1 MAVQSQAWALSGG
14 LDLISPALQM
24 PPGKAIL
31 AQNYECAMTGGYRR
45 IDGYTIYDGR
55 SNGTHLAV
63 TGSGPIRGVWE
74 YNNVVY
80 AFRNNAGGSA
90 CVMHKSTSSGWAVVS
105 TPTLSPNGNFE
116 FINHNFTGHS
126 GSLKM
131 FGCDGINKAFQFNG
145 TTLSFLTTGMT
156 TDTPSHIGVH
166 KNHLF
171 LSFTGG
177 SVQHSGVGNPA
188 SWSLV
193 TGAGEI
199 GIGTEVTGFS
209 SMKGDSLAITGIN
222 QISILYGASASD
234 WNLKL
239 FSPAIGAVA
248 RTNGQMDSDL
258 YFFNG
263 DDLSSLTATQAF
275 GDFESASVSAVVKP
289 FIDARKSNTVG
300 ATVNRDKNQYR
311 LFFDD
316 KSVLVGT
323 IINRQVV
330 GFTTWRLE
338 HTPSFITEK
347 YMGCTDGSVM
357 YMDNGVSFNGTAI
370 QSYLRLPF
378 TSFNTP
384 HRKKRFRK
392 ATLELE
398 AGSQATLDYLAD
410 YDYGSGGSSSGAQ
423 ATVYGGG
430 GFWDVANW
438 NNFVWSSAVVA
449 SAEAYLNGSGMNIS
463 LLIVHSSATD
473 PAFTLQGV
481 QLNYSLRGLN
491 R

>member
-209 SMKGDSLAITGIN
+209 SMKGDSLAITGRN

>member
-31 AQNYECAMTGGYRR
+31 AQNYECAMSGGYRR

>member
-63 TGSGPIRGVWE
+63 AGSGPIRGVWE

-177 SVQHSGVGNPA
+177 SVQHSGGGNPA
-188 SWSLV
+188 SWNLV

>member
-63 TGSGPIRGVWE
+63 AGSGPIRGVWE

-357 YMDNGVSFNGTAI
+357 YMDNGVSFNGAAI

>member
-63 TGSGPIRGVWE
+63 AGSGPIRGVWE

>member
-63 TGSGPIRGVWE
+63 AGSGPIRGVWE

-209 SMKGDSLAITGIN
+209 SMKGDSLAITGRN

-398 AGSQATLDYLAD
+398 AGSQATFDYLAD

>member
-131 FGCDGINKAFQFNG
+131 FGCDGINKAFQFDG

-209 SMKGDSLAITGIN
+209 SMKGDSLAITGRN

-289 FIDARKSNTVG
+289 FIDARKNNTVG

-323 IINRQVV
+323 IINRQLV

>member
-31 AQNYECAMTGGYRR
+31 AQNYECAMSGGYRR

-63 TGSGPIRGVWE
+63 AGSGPIRGVWE

-188 SWSLV
+188 SWNLV

-209 SMKGDSLAITGIN
+209 SMKGDSLAITGRN

-289 FIDARKSNTVG
+289 FIDARKNNIVG

>member
-31 AQNYECAMTGGYRR
+31 AHNYECAMTGGYRR

-63 TGSGPIRGVWE
+63 AGSGPIRGVWE

-156 TDTPSHIGVH
+156 SDTPSHIGVH

-188 SWSLV
+188 SWNLV

-209 SMKGDSLAITGIN
+209 SMKGDSLAITGLN

-357 YMDNGVSFNGTAI
+357 YMDNGVSFNGIAI

-398 AGSQATLDYLAD
+398 AGSLATLDYLAD

>member
-31 AQNYECAMTGGYRR
+31 AQNYECAMSGGYRR

-63 TGSGPIRGVWE
+63 AGSGPIRGVWE

-188 SWSLV
+188 SWNLV

-209 SMKGDSLAITGIN
+209 SMKGDSLAITGRN

>member
-63 TGSGPIRGVWE
+63 AGSGPIRGVWE

-188 SWSLV
+188 SWNLV

-209 SMKGDSLAITGIN
+209 SMKGDSLAITGRN

>member
-188 SWSLV
+188 SWNLV

-209 SMKGDSLAITGIN
+209 SMKGDSLAITGRN

-289 FIDARKSNTVG
+289 FIDARKNNIVG

>member
-188 SWSLV
+188 SWNLV

-209 SMKGDSLAITGIN
+209 SMKGDSLAITGRN

>member
-209 SMKGDSLAITGIN
+209 SMKGDSLAITGRN

-289 FIDARKSNTVG
+289 FIDARKNNTVG

>member
-31 AQNYECAMTGGYRR
+31 AQNYECAMSGGYRR

-63 TGSGPIRGVWE
+63 AGSGPIRGVWE

-188 SWSLV
+188 SWNLV

>member
-63 TGSGPIRGVWE
+63 AGSGPIRGVWE

-209 SMKGDSLAITGIN
+209 SMKGDSLAITGRN

>member
-14 LDLISPALQM
+14 LDLITPALQM
-24 PPGKAIL
+24 APGKAIL
-31 AQNYECAMTGGYRR
+31 AQNYECAMNGGYRR
-45 IDGYTIYDGR
+45 MDGYTIYDGR
-55 SNGTHLAV
+55 TSGTHLAV

-74 YNNVVY
+74 YNSVLY
-80 AFRNNAGGSA
+80 AFRDNAGGTA
-90 CVMHKSTSSGWAVVS
+90 CVMHKATSAGWVVVT
-105 TPTLSPNGNFE
+105 TPALAAGGAYE
-116 FINHNFTGHS
+116 FVNHNFAGHS
-126 GSLKM
+126 STLTM
-131 FGCDGINKAFQFNG
+131 FGCDGLGKAFKFDG
-145 TTLSFLTTGMT
+145 TTLTLLTTGMT

-177 SVQHSGVGNPA
+177 SIQHSALGDPT
-188 SWSLV
+188 SWTLV

-209 SMKGDSLAITGIN
+209 SMKGNSLAITGIN
-222 QISILYGASASD
+222 QISILYGASSSD
-234 WNLKL
+234 WDLKL
-239 FSPAIGAVA
+239 FSPAIGAA
-248 RTNGQMDSDL
+248 PRTSGQMDADL

-275 GDFESASVSAVVKP
+275 GDFESASVSAVIKP
-289 FIDARKSNTVG
+289 FIDARKNNIVG
-300 ATVNRDKNQYR
+300 ASVNRDKNQYR
-311 LFFDD
+311 LFFSDNT
-316 KSVLVGT
+316 VLVGT
-323 IINRQVV
+323 IINRQLV
-330 GFTTWRLE
+330 GFSTWRLE
-338 HTPSFITEK
+338 HTPSFIAEK
-347 YMGCTDGSVM
+347 YMGCTDGSIM
-357 YMDNGVSFNGTAI
+357 LMDTGTSFNGVAI

-378 TSFNTP
+378 TNFNTP

-438 NNFVWSSAVVA
+438 DNFVWSSAVVA

-463 LLIVHSSATD
+463 LLIVHTSATD
-473 PAFTLQGV
+473 PSFTLQGV

>member
-63 TGSGPIRGVWE
+63 AGSGPIRGVWE

-188 SWSLV
+188 SWNLV

-209 SMKGDSLAITGIN
+209 SMKGDSLAITGRN

-289 FIDARKSNTVG
+289 FIDARKNNIVG

>member
-14 LDLISPALQM
+14 LDLISPALQL

-31 AQNYECAMTGGYRR
+31 AQNYECHLAGGYRR

-55 SNGTHLAV
+55 SSGTPLAV

-80 AFRNNAGGSA
+80 AFRDNAAGNA
-90 CVMHKSTSSGWAVVS
+90 CVMHKSTSSGWVVVT
-105 TPTLSPNGNFE
+105 TPALLAGGSFD
-116 FINHNFTGHS
+116 FVNHNFTGHS

-131 FGCDGINKAFQFNG
+131 FGCNGLNKAFQFNG

-156 TDTPSHIGVH
+156 SDVPSHVGVH

-177 SVQHSGVGNPA
+177 SVQHSAVGNPA
-188 SWSLV
+188 SWTLV

-199 GIGTEVTGFS
+199 GIGTEITGFS
-209 SMKGDSLAITGIN
+209 SMKGNSLAITGVN
-222 QISILYGASASD
+222 QISILYGTSSSD
-234 WNLKL
+234 WDLKL
-239 FSPAIGAVA
+239 FSPAIGAVS
-248 RTNGQMDSDL
+248 RTNAQMDSDL

-263 DDLSSLTATQAF
+263 EDLSSLTATQAF

-289 FIDARKSNTVG
+289 FIDARKNSIVG

-311 LFFDD
+311 LFFNDTT
-316 KSVLVGT
+316 VLVGT
-323 IINRQVV
+323 IINRQIV
-330 GFTTWRLE
+330 GFSTWKLS
-338 HTPSFITEK
+338 HTASYVTEK
-347 YMGCTDGSVM
+347 YMGCTDGSIM
-357 YMDNGVSFNGTAI
+357 LMDSGTSFNGTAI

-378 TSFNTP
+378 TNFNTP

-410 YDYGSGGSSSGAQ
+410 YNYGTGGSSSGSQ
-423 ATVYGGG
+423 TTVYGGG

-438 NNFVWSSAVVA
+438 DNFVWSSAVVS

-463 LLIVHSSATD
+463 LLIVHTSATD

>member
-63 TGSGPIRGVWE
+63 AGSGPIRGVWE

-156 TDTPSHIGVH
+156 SDTPSHIGVH

-188 SWSLV
+188 SWNLV

-209 SMKGDSLAITGIN
+209 SMKGDSLAITGLN

-357 YMDNGVSFNGTAI
+357 YMDNGVSFNGIAI

-398 AGSQATLDYLAD
+398 AGSLATLDYLAD

>member
-63 TGSGPIRGVWE
+63 SGSGPIRGVWE

-209 SMKGDSLAITGIN
+209 SMKGDSLAITGRN

-438 NNFVWSSAVVA
+438 NNFVWSSAVVS

>member
-63 TGSGPIRGVWE
+63 AGSGPIRGVWE

-209 SMKGDSLAITGIN
+209 SMKGDSLAITGRN

-289 FIDARKSNTVG
+289 FIDARKNNTVG

>member
-209 SMKGDSLAITGIN
+209 SMKGDSLAITGRN

-438 NNFVWSSAVVA
+438 NNFVWSSAVVS

>member
-63 TGSGPIRGVWE
+63 AGSGPSRGVWE
-74 YNNVVY
+74 YNTVVY

-188 SWSLV
+188 SWNLV

-398 AGSQATLDYLAD
+398 AGSLATLDHLAD

>member
-188 SWSLV
+188 SWNLV

>member
-63 TGSGPIRGVWE
+63 AGSGPIRGVWE

-156 TDTPSHIGVH
+156 SDTPSHIGVH

-188 SWSLV
+188 SWNLV

-289 FIDARKSNTVG
+289 FIDARKNNTVG

>member
-1 MAVQSQAWALSGG
+1 
-14 LDLISPALQM
+14 
-24 PPGKAIL
+24 
-31 AQNYECAMTGGYRR
+31 
-45 IDGYTIYDGR
+45 
-55 SNGTHLAV
+55 
-63 TGSGPIRGVWE
+63 
-74 YNNVVY
+74 
-80 AFRNNAGGSA
+80 
-90 CVMHKSTSSGWAVVS
+90 
-105 TPTLSPNGNFE
+105 
-116 FINHNFTGHS
+116 
-126 GSLKM
+126 
-131 FGCDGINKAFQFNG
+131 
-145 TTLSFLTTGMT
+145 
-156 TDTPSHIGVH
+156 
-166 KNHLF
+166 
-171 LSFTGG
+171 
-177 SVQHSGVGNPA
+177 
-188 SWSLV
+188 
-193 TGAGEI
+193 
-199 GIGTEVTGFS
+199 
-209 SMKGDSLAITGIN
+209 
-222 QISILYGASASD
+222 
-234 WNLKL
+234 
-239 FSPAIGAVA
+239 
-248 RTNGQMDSDL
+248 MDSDL

-289 FIDARKSNTVG
+289 FIDARKNNTVG

>member
-188 SWSLV
+188 SWNLV

-209 SMKGDSLAITGIN
+209 SMKGDSLAITGRN

-357 YMDNGVSFNGTAI
+357 YMDNGVSFNGAAI

>member
-1 MAVQSQAWALSGG
+1 MAVQSQSWALGGG
-14 LDLISPALQM
+14 LDLISPALQIA
-24 PPGKAIL
+24 PGKAVL
-31 AQNYECAMTGGYRR
+31 AQNYECSMNGGYRR
-45 IDGYTIYDGR
+45 MDGYTLFDGR

-74 YNNVVY
+74 YNNVIY

-156 TDTPSHIGVH
+156 SDTPSFIGVH

-177 SVQHSGVGNPA
+177 SIQHSAVGNPT
-188 SWSLV
+188 SWTLV

-199 GIGTEVTGFS
+199 GTGAEVTGFS
-209 SMKGDSLAITGIN
+209 SMKGNSLAITGNN
-222 QISILYGASASD
+222 QVSILYGTSASD
-234 WNLKL
+234 WDLQL
-239 FSPAIGAVA
+239 FSSAIGASPKTQV
-248 RTNGQMDSDL
+248 QMDADL
-258 YFFNG
+258 YYFNG

-275 GDFESASVSAVVKP
+275 GDFESASVSAFVKP
-289 FIDARKSNTVG
+289 FIDARKNLMVG

-311 LFFDD
+311 LFFSD
-316 KSVLVGT
+316 KTVLVAT
-323 IINRQVV
+323 IINRQIV
-330 GFTTWRLE
+330 GFSNWYLD
-338 HTPSFITEK
+338 HTPSYITEG

-357 YMDNGVSFNGTAI
+357 VMDSGTSFNGQPI
-370 QSYLRLPF
+370 KSYLRLPY
-378 TSFNTP
+378 TGLNTP

-392 ATLELE
+392 ATLELA
-398 AGSQATLDYLAD
+398 AGSQATLEYLAD
-410 YDYGSGGSSSGAQ
+410 YDYGTGGSASSSQ
-423 ATVYGGG
+423 TTIYGGG
-430 GFWDVANW
+430 GFWDVATW
-438 NNFVWSSAVVA
+438 GSFVWSAAVVA

-473 PAFTLQGV
+473 PSFTVQGV

>member
-63 TGSGPIRGVWE
+63 AGSGPIRGVWE

-289 FIDARKSNTVG
+289 FIDARKNNTVG